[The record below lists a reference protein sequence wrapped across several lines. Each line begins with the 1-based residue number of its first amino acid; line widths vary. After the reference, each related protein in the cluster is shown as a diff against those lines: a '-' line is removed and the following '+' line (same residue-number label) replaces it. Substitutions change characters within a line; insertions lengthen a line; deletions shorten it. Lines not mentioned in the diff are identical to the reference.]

1 MNYEHRGIF
10 IVNQSLSQ
18 LHNHFYREIFLKNP
32 HKNEYCSY
40 CSAFSQNKSIEKS
53 KYIFFTISIRNSKF
67 NIEENKQLIKKK
79 TTTKKKMK
87 YKTRT
92 VLQQY

>member
-1 MNYEHRGIF
+1 MN
-10 IVNQSLSQ
+10 IVLTVV
-18 LHNHFYREIFLKNP
+18 HF
-32 HKNEYCSY
+32 HK
-40 CSAFSQNKSIEKS
+40 NKSIEKS

-79 TTTKKKMK
+79 NNNQKTMK

-92 VLQQY
+92 VLQHY